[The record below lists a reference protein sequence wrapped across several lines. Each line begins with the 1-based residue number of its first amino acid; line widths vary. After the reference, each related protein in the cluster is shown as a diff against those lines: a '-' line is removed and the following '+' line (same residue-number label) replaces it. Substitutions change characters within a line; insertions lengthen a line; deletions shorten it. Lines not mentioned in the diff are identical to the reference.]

1 MHRTVR
7 RSAFG
12 FLFIYGALFFQSFI
26 GEWIPVEVVRL
37 ELDLL
42 VLGFYALKGQPV
54 QAIVLGFWN
63 GLLRDSLTH
72 GPAGG
77 WAVSL
82 TLFAL
87 ALALWVRD
95 RRLGRVKKTLFLCAA
110 ILISQTFVFLFQGE
124 ATRDGGVYFRFFL
137 RTSLPSTCL
146 TGIVFLMG
154 FHLFQRWLS
163 TSGSTQISD

>member
-1 MHRTVR
+1 MYRTVR
-7 RSAFG
+7 RKVLG
-12 FLFIYGALFFQSFI
+12 LLFIYGTLFFQSFV
-26 GEWIPVEVVRL
+26 GGWIPVEIVRP

-42 VLGFYALKGQPV
+42 VLGFYALEGQPF
-54 QAIVLGFWN
+54 QAMLLGSWN

-77 WAVSL
+77 WTVSL

-110 ILISQTFVFLFQGE
+110 ILISQTLVFLFQGE

-137 RTSLPSTCL
+137 RTFLPSTCL
-146 TGIVFLMG
+146 SGIVFLMG